1 MQLINTKDYLIV
13 FKVII
18 VNSKMERMFLKLSNL
33 SYRFFRKLFNNPIS
47 SRHQELR
54 SSQNKIHASL
64 ISILLFNFRKMT
76 INHRN
81 YHKRANK

>member
-1 MQLINTKDYLIV
+1 MNTKDYLTV
-13 FKVII
+13 FKVI
-18 VNSKMERMFLKLSNL
+18 VDSKMERMFLKLRNL

-54 SSQNKIHASL
+54 SNKNKIRVSL
-64 ISILLFNFRKMT
+64 ISILLLNFHKMT